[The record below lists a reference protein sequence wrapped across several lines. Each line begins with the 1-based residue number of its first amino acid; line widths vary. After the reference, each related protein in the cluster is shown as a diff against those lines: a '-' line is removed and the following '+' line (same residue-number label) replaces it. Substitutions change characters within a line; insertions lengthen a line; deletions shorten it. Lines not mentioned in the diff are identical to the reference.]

1 MLGMIQKQ
9 PADQL
14 DYDIDYSR
22 WLPDGDT
29 ITTVTTTV
37 EPGEEDH
44 LEVVSASISGTTVKV
59 WLAGGQDGWTYKVT
73 VVIATTGGRIKE
85 ADFKVRVRDC

>member
-1 MLGMIQKQ
+1 MLGTIIKQ

-22 WLPDGDT
+22 WLPDDDT
-29 ITTVTTTV
+29 ITTVSATIDI
-37 EPGEEDH
+37 EESE
-44 LEVVSASISGTTVKV
+44 LEVVSTSVSESTVKV
-59 WLAGGQDGWTYKVT
+59 WLAGGRDGSTYKVT